1 MTYPIK
7 TSNSSVSPG
16 DIQFLSAVHPPLASG
31 SYTLTGSQQINN
43 LEQGNVAPYTAS
55 QNFFVTAPQFTIDP
69 SSIHSVY
76 PPKGQTGNY
85 YKQMP
90 FMVFNNFALP
100 WARTLTPGSAQT
112 DTSPPWMTIL
122 LAYESDKQGES
133 PNIGGYDSATG
144 KWVGPTTVS
153 AEDVIAAKTNVVTP
167 AISDSDIK
175 NGPNTSAQIIE
186 MKYQFFLDI
195 APTLEELPLLS
206 HARDVN
212 TDNKIMLGMDVDGL
226 FSVVVSNRVPPA
238 EGGKCTAFLISL
250 EGHQD
255 HLPSYT
261 LPKSASADQSIRVV
275 VLGGWEFTASKMPG
289 SFRQLM
295 IDVETKGGVKLLQ
308 APGDPNDAVNEI
320 AKEAMEIGY
329 VALKNELRIGEKS
342 TSWYRG
348 PCVPA
353 PTKQVTD
360 YAPYHYSDHAIQY
373 DPETGIFDLSY
384 AAAWQVGRLLALS
397 DGAFSQSLSSWR
409 RTYLGKMQ
417 SNAEQESV
425 ESKVIPA
432 LTAVSGNSEYNAAS
446 NKVVPQLHSF
456 MHCVAHPDTSIF
468 PKINVRKPIKAT
480 VTLKTDNANESVN
493 KESSDPL
500 VTLAK
505 QQNADRD

>member
-1 MTYPIK
+1 MTIK

-16 DIQFLSAVHPPLASG
+16 NIRFLSAVHPPLASG
-31 SYTLTGSQQINN
+31 SYTVKGTQQINN
-43 LEQGNVAPYTAS
+43 LEQGGVDPYIS
-55 QNFFVTAPQFTIDP
+55 NQSFFVTAPQFTIDP

-76 PPKGQTGNY
+76 PPKGQTGNF

-90 FMVFNNFALP
+90 FIVFNRFALP
-100 WARTLTPGSAQT
+100 WARTLTPGAAQT

-122 LAYESDKQGES
+122 LAYESDMQGET
-133 PNIGGYDSATG
+133 PNIGRYDTTSG
-144 KWVGPTTVS
+144 KWVGPTTVP
-153 AEDVIAAKTNVVTP
+153 AEDVIAAKTNVIVP
-167 AISDSDIK
+167 AISHADIA
-175 NGPNTSAQIIE
+175 NGPDTSAQIME

-206 HARDVN
+206 HAREVD

-238 EGGKCTAFLISL
+238 AGGKCTAFLISL

-255 HLPSYT
+255 HLPTYT
-261 LPKSASADQSIRVV
+261 PPKSANADQSIRVV

-289 SFRQLM
+289 SFRELM
-295 IDVETKGGVKLLQ
+295 LGVASKGGVKLLQ
-308 APGDPNDAVNEI
+308 APGNPNDAINET
-320 AKEAMEIGY
+320 AKEAVEIGY
-329 VALKNELRIGEKS
+329 VALNNDLRIGEQS

-373 DPETGIFDLSY
+373 DPKTGIFDLSY

-397 DGAFSQSLSSWR
+397 DGAFSQSLSNWR

-417 SNAEQESV
+417 STAEQTSIK
-425 ESKVIPA
+425 SKIAPA
-432 LTAVSGNSEYNAAS
+432 LNVVSKPAELNNT
-446 NKVVPQLHSF
+446 NDNVITQLHHF
-456 MHCVAHPDTSIF
+456 MHFVAHPETTIF
-468 PKINVRKPIKAT
+468 PKVNVRKPIKSTGKLKANT
-480 VTLKTDNANESVN
+480 VSESN
-493 KESSDPL
+493 RKESSDPL
-500 VTLAK
+500 VALAK
-505 QQNADRD
+505 QQNEDRN

>member
-1 MTYPIK
+1 
-7 TSNSSVSPG
+7 
-16 DIQFLSAVHPPLASG
+16 
-31 SYTLTGSQQINN
+31 
-43 LEQGNVAPYTAS
+43 
-55 QNFFVTAPQFTIDP
+55 
-69 SSIHSVY
+69 
-76 PPKGQTGNY
+76 
-85 YKQMP
+85 
-90 FMVFNNFALP
+90 
-100 WARTLTPGSAQT
+100 
-112 DTSPPWMTIL
+112 
-122 LAYESDKQGES
+122 
-133 PNIGGYDSATG
+133 
-144 KWVGPTTVS
+144 
-153 AEDVIAAKTNVVTP
+153 
-167 AISDSDIK
+167 
-175 NGPNTSAQIIE
+175 
-186 MKYQFFLDI
+186 
-195 APTLEELPLLS
+195 
-206 HARDVN
+206 
-212 TDNKIMLGMDVDGL
+212 MDVDGL